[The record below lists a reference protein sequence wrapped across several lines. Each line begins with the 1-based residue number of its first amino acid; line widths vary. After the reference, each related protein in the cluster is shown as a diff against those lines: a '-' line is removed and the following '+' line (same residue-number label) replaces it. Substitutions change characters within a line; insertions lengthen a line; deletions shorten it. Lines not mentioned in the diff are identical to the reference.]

1 MTSHSLV
8 SLDLRGVFSVLDPVL
23 LEAVAAGV
31 VAGVTSNG
39 STYANDH
46 CAPNHD
52 NETCVSINNICA
64 ADVVCAELI

>member
-8 SLDLRGVFSVLDPVL
+8 SLDPHGVFHVLNPAL

-39 STYANDH
+39 STYANNQ

-52 NETCVSINNICA
+52 NGTCVSINNICA
-64 ADVVCAELI
+64 ADVVCAEII